1 MSAVEPS
8 EFTIERLKTM
18 SSIRKKRKRKN
29 PVQLSA
35 WLNQQ
40 LHSSGSGET
49 STTSNR
55 FAGLD
60 DEEMESISEEE
71 ILPKEIKMPPVIVDL
86 NHGFNFIRGLIGADF
101 LFKRMSVG
109 TKILSPNKDCY
120 ESLLEKLKRNNIKFY
135 THKIVDGSNFSM
147 LLKGLPQLNVSEIK
161 EDLQVTYNIEVESLK
176 EIITRMTTADNALY
190 VAEFSRAKV
199 SKKKIL
205 GIKYLNGICINWRNN
220 VSKRNGPTQCTK
232 CAMFGHGA
240 ANCHRQQRICLL
252 CADPRHDMSE
262 CPLKEN
268 ENANFKCFNCKS
280 KGLRSDH
287 RANDLSC
294 PKRKEY
300 MQLRQNITKKMQ
312 DQKTEEMKQ

>member
-1 MSAVEPS
+1 
-8 EFTIERLKTM
+8 M

-109 TKILSPNKDCY
+109 TKILSPNKDSY

-252 CADPRHDMSE
+252 CVDPRHDMSE

-268 ENANFKCFNCKS
+268 ENANFKC
-280 KGLRSDH
+280 
-287 RANDLSC
+287 
-294 PKRKEY
+294 
-300 MQLRQNITKKMQ
+300 
-312 DQKTEEMKQ
+312 